1 MLVIQRLCWGLV
13 NHLYL
18 YKLRHTYPMKLQ
30 LLSDLH
36 LEVDPSFRPQVAP
49 QAQLLV
55 LAGDIGAAANTPMAN
70 HGRDDFYLSRFSPKL
85 GNWPTPVIY
94 VPGNHEFDGQD
105 FDEARGELRMLVE
118 SLGIIW
124 LEQECVMLDG
134 VRILGTTLWTD
145 FDALSDM
152 PDSMPGAMTHNLRMR
167 EKAFR
172 AANFY
177 LSKTGSTRYGMPF
190 DAQAVREEALLC
202 QRWLRDALAI
212 ASDAKTLVITHFAPS
227 LKSHDP
233 RYGVTPGTV
242 GFCNALDPLVAQAD
256 VWLHGHLHCASN
268 YRIGKCQVIAN
279 PLGYY
284 KKGEQSDFLPQCIV
298 TV

>member
-1 MLVIQRLCWGLV
+1 
-13 NHLYL
+13 
-18 YKLRHTYPMKLQ
+18 MKIQ

-36 LEVDPSFRPQVAP
+36 FEVDPTFQPQVAAD
-49 QAQLLV
+49 AQLLV
-55 LAGDIGAAANTPMAN
+55 LAGDIGAAANTPLAP

-85 GNWPTPVIY
+85 GNWPVPVVY

-105 FDEARGELRMLVE
+105 FDEASKKLRALVE

-124 LEQECVMLDG
+124 LERECLIFQGIRM
-134 VRILGTTLWTD
+134 LGTTIWTD
-145 FDALSDM
+145 FDALSNR
-152 PDSMPGAMTHNLRMR
+152 PDHMPGAMTHNLRMR

-177 LSKTGSTRYGMPF
+177 LNKTGTTRYGLPF
-190 DAQAVREEALLC
+190 DAQAVREQSLVC
-202 QRWLRDALAI
+202 QRWLGEAL
-212 ASDAKTLVITHFAPS
+212 STPFEGKTLVITHFAPS

-233 RYGVTPGTV
+233 RYGVNPGTV
-242 GFCNALDPLVAQAD
+242 GFCNALEHLVEQAD

-268 YRIGKCQVIAN
+268 YQVGKCRVMAN

-284 KKGEQSDFLPQCIV
+284 RKREQSDFLPQYLV
-298 TV
+298 TI